1 MTEVDDLRRRLAA
14 TLPERA
20 ARWLAE
26 ARETVRADAS
36 AIDVVFPVA
45 GRQCGR
51 GPLPGGPG
59 GWTIDDAARVLLL
72 DALPPGRSVLG
83 DVLPRLYRHGDAAE
97 RRGVLRALGPLDR
110 ADGLGPGAVPL
121 VEDAIRTNDT
131 RLIGAALHG
140 GYAARHLDAAAF
152 RQAVLKCVFT
162 GIPLSEVT
170 GLAGRA
176 DPELGRM
183 LADHVRE
190 RLAADREVPADLWP
204 VLDATGVPKPTW
216 GEPT

>member
-1 MTEVDDLRRRLAA
+1 MTEVDALRRRLAA
-14 TLPERA
+14 VLPQHA
-20 ARWLAE
+20 ARWLEE
-26 ARETVRADAS
+26 AREAVRAEEP
-36 AIDVVFPVA
+36 AIDLLFPAV
-45 GRQCGR
+45 GRRCGR
-51 GPLPGGPG
+51 RPLPGGPG
-59 GWTIDDAARVLLL
+59 GWSIDDAARVLLL
-72 DALPPGRSVLG
+72 DTLPSGRVGVLS
-83 DVLPRLYRHGDAAE
+83 RLYRHGDAAE
-97 RRGVLRALGPLDR
+97 RRGVLRALGPLDE

-162 GIPLSEVT
+162 GIPLGEVT
-170 GLAGRA
+170 GLADRA
-176 DPELGRM
+176 EPELGRM

-190 RLAADREVPADLWP
+190 RLAAGREIPADLWP
-204 VLDATGVPKPTW
+204 VLDATGVPRPTW